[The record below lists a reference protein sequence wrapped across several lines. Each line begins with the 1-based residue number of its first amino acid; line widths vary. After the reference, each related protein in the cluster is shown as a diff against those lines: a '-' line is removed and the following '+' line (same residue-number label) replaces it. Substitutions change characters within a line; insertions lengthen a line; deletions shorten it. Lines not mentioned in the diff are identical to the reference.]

1 MQLRRSARLGWL
13 ASECAFVLIFH
24 VTLLTCRKVKGKGM
38 MNFKCRQE
46 DPRSRDS
53 VVGFPG
59 SEFALSSTD
68 ALLMAVKGPVC
79 LYQHLATILFFFSLS
94 PGSAHKHTRISSDE
108 FVHQRTHLFLTI
120 SHSEP
125 TLPASLCTSQLP
137 ALPHFSIPPSSAL
150 VISRYI

>member
-1 MQLRRSARLGWL
+1 MQLRRSGGF
-13 ASECAFVLIFH
+13 ASKRAFVLIFH

-79 LYQHLATILFFFSLS
+79 LYQHLATIFFFLS
-94 PGSAHKHTRISSDE
+94 PGRAHKHTRISSDE

-137 ALPHFSIPPSSAL
+137 ALPHFSIPLRICTCNQQIYLAGA
-150 VISRYI
+150 